1 MVVQLPQSP
10 VCVIIQKLGDGGTQ
24 SAAGYVKLADL
35 KIKNN
40 IKINILNA
48 TSRQISGS
56 AYATCP
62 EDRAVHDLP

>member
-1 MVVQLPQSP
+1 M
-10 VCVIIQKLGDGGTQ
+10 LGDGGTQ
-24 SAAGYVKLADL
+24 SAAGYAKLADL